1 MYLHLS
7 GLGDTFL
14 PVNTVAACQAAGGT
28 WNPQSPD
35 RGYDPGGNRQCVA
48 PVSDAEPVGGT
59 GTALPIAP
67 PTCGTD
73 QCSWWDQIWVRDA
86 CLAYLRCANPTD
98 PRVIA
103 MDQGFFT
110 GAGAAVGGAAGQA
123 SRGLLSGLF
132 QNADG
137 TVNFVTVGLIG
148 LLGVV
153 LISKK

>member
-1 MYLHLS
+1 MHVHLS
-7 GLGDTFL
+7 GLGDTSFL
-14 PVNTVAACQAAGGT
+14 PNVGQPACVAAGGT
-28 WNPQSPD
+28 WVPYRTPADSCVIDTGAVVPVPVPMPNP
-35 RGYDPGGNRQCVA
+35 
-48 PVSDAEPVGGT
+48 
-59 GTALPIAP
+59 LPTQPAA
-67 PTCGTD
+67 CGVD
-73 QCSWWDQIWVRDA
+73 ECGWWDQVWVRDA
-86 CLAYLRCANPTD
+86 CLTYLRCANPSD

-123 SRGLLSGLF
+123 GRGLLSGLF

-137 TVNFVTVGLIG
+137 TTNFVTVGLIG